1 MRLVWRKM
9 ALKDRF
15 RIMERISEDN
25 PAAAILLDE
34 TFRDKAR
41 RATRHRRSIRP
52 AGIQAREKLS

>member
-41 RATRHRRSIRP
+41 RATQAP
-52 AGIQAREKLS
+52 AL